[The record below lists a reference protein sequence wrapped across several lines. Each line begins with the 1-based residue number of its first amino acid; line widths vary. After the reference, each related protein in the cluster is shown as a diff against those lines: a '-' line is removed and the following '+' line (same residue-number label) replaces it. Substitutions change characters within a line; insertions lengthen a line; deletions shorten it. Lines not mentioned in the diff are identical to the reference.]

1 MFVTM
6 YSVLDV
12 WVEYVIFF
20 SFFII
25 NKNERNCFI
34 NQNMLLNVIT

>member
-12 WVEYVIFF
+12 WVEYVNFF

-25 NKNERNCFI
+25 NKIFI
-34 NQNMLLNVIT
+34 NQNNILQICY